1 MTVRRDGSMTWGE
14 GLVRAAVLLV
24 VSVVVFLVVPDRL
37 IAWLSLHV
45 APRLRDLLVTLW
57 TVAAFVG
64 VAYLFVRLQRDRVP

>member
-1 MTVRRDGSMTWGE
+1 MSVPSDGSTTWGRAF
-14 GLVRAAVLLV
+14 VRATVLLV
-24 VSVVVFLVVPDRL
+24 ASVVVFLVVPDRL

-57 TVAAFVG
+57 TAVALVG

>member
-14 GLVRAAVLLV
+14 ALLRAAVLLV
-24 VSVVVFLVVPDRL
+24 ASVVVFLVVPDRL

-57 TVAAFVG
+57 TAVAFVG